1 MEKRELLYEGKAKKL
16 FSTDDENLVIS
27 EFKDDL
33 TAFNGEKKSSEAGK
47 GALNNKISTEL
58 FKLLESKG
66 IQTHFVK
73 MLDDNHMLHKK
84 ADVILIEVIVRNI
97 ATGSLTRNLG
107 IKEGTVLPFT
117 LVEFDY
123 KNDALGD
130 PKLNDQH
137 ALILGL
143 VDSQEEL
150 DKLRRMARDV
160 NDILK
165 PYFADKGLNLVD
177 FKLEFGKD
185 KDGNIILID
194 EISPD
199 NCRFWDI
206 ASGEKMD
213 KDRFR
218 QGLGDLT
225 IAYEEV
231 LNRILGKQQQCYELD
246 AESNLAFR
254 KKFSFFLS
262 HALAQKR
269 RRRNYFQ
276 SRSKIK

>member
-16 FSTDDENLVIS
+16 YLTDDDNLVIS

-58 FKLLESKG
+58 FKLLEANG
-66 IQTHFVK
+66 IPTHFVK

-84 ADVILIEVIVRNI
+84 VDVIMIEVIVRNI

-107 IKEGTVLPFT
+107 IEDGTVLPFT

-123 KNDALGD
+123 KNDELGD

-143 VDSQEEL
+143 VDFQDEL
-150 DKLRRMARDV
+150 DKLRRMARQV
-160 NDILK
+160 NNILK

-185 KDGNIILID
+185 KDGNIILVD

-206 ASGEKMD
+206 ESGEKMD

-218 QGLGDLT
+218 QGLGGLT
-225 IAYEEV
+225 VAYEQV
-231 LNRILGKQQQCYELD
+231 LDRILGK
-246 AESNLAFR
+246 
-254 KKFSFFLS
+254 
-262 HALAQKR
+262 
-269 RRRNYFQ
+269 
-276 SRSKIK
+276 

>member
-1 MEKRELLYEGKAKKL
+1 MEKTELLYEGKAKKIWKT
-16 FSTDDENLVIS
+16 SDENLLIS

-33 TAFNGEKKSSEAGK
+33 TAFNGEMKSSETGK

-58 FKLLESKG
+58 FKMLSDNG

-73 MLDDNHMLHKK
+73 MLDDNHMLHK
-84 ADVILIEVIVRNI
+84 ACDVILIEVIVRNI
-97 ATGSLTRNLG
+97 ATGSLSKNLG
-107 IKEGTVLPFT
+107 IEDGTVLPFT

-143 VDSQEEL
+143 VEFQDEL
-150 DKLRRMARDV
+150 DKLRRMARQI
-160 NDILK
+160 NDILR
-165 PYFADKGLNLVD
+165 PYFFEKGLKLVD

-185 KDGNIILID
+185 KSGNIILID

-199 NCRFWDI
+199 NCRFWDVE
-206 ASGEKMD
+206 SGESLD

-218 QGLGDLT
+218 KGKGGLKV
-225 IAYEEV
+225 AYENV
-231 LNRILGKQQQCYELD
+231 LNRILTK
-246 AESNLAFR
+246 
-254 KKFSFFLS
+254 
-262 HALAQKR
+262 
-269 RRRNYFQ
+269 
-276 SRSKIK
+276 

>member
-1 MEKRELLYEGKAKKL
+1 MEKKELLYEGKAKKIW
-16 FSTDDENLVIS
+16 STEDANLVIS

-58 FKLLESKG
+58 FKLLSDNN
-66 IQTHFVK
+66 IPTHFVK

-84 ADVILIEVIVRNI
+84 ASVILIEVIVRNI
-97 ATGSLTRNLG
+97 ATGSLSRNLG
-107 IKEGTVLPFT
+107 IEDGKVLPFT

-143 VDSQEEL
+143 VEYQDEL
-150 DKLRRMARDV
+150 DKLRRMARQV

-165 PYFADKGLNLVD
+165 PYFAKKGLNLVD

-185 KDGNIILID
+185 ADGNIILID

-199 NCRFWDI
+199 NCRFWDMQT
-206 ASGEKMD
+206 GEKMD

-218 QGLGDLT
+218 QGLGGLKV
-225 IAYEEV
+225 AYEEV
-231 LNRILGKQQQCYELD
+231 LNRILNK
-246 AESNLAFR
+246 
-254 KKFSFFLS
+254 
-262 HALAQKR
+262 
-269 RRRNYFQ
+269 
-276 SRSKIK
+276 

>member
-1 MEKRELLYEGKAKKL
+1 MEKRDLLYEGKAKKL
-16 FSTDDENLVIS
+16 FTTDDSNLLIS

-33 TAFNGEKKSSEAGK
+33 TAFNGGKKSSESGK

-58 FKLLESKG
+58 FKLIEANG
-66 IQTHFVK
+66 VPTHFVE
-73 MLDDNHMLHKK
+73 MIDDNHMLHKRV
-84 ADVILIEVIVRNI
+84 DVILIEVIVRNI

-107 IKEGTVLPFT
+107 IEDGKVLPFT

-123 KNDALGD
+123 KDDELGD

-137 ALILGL
+137 ALILEL
-143 VDSQEEL
+143 VEYQDEL
-150 DKLRRMARDV
+150 DKLRRMARQV

-165 PYFADKGLNLVD
+165 PYFKEKGLNLVD

-185 KDGNIILID
+185 SQGNIILAD

-206 ASGEKMD
+206 KTGEKMD

-218 QGLGDLT
+218 EGLGGLKV
-225 IAYEEV
+225 AYEEV
-231 LNRILGKQQQCYELD
+231 LNRILG
-246 AESNLAFR
+246 SNN
-254 KKFSFFLS
+254 
-262 HALAQKR
+262 Q
-269 RRRNYFQ
+269 
-276 SRSKIK
+276 

>member
-1 MEKRELLYEGKAKKL
+1 MEKRELLYEGKAKRL
-16 FSTDDENLVIS
+16 FSTDDENLLIS

-58 FKLLESKG
+58 FKLLEKNG

-73 MLDDNHMLHKK
+73 MLDDNHMLHKRTK
-84 ADVILIEVIVRNI
+84 VILIEVIVRNI
-97 ATGSLTRNLG
+97 ATGSLSKNLG
-107 IKEGTVLPFT
+107 IKDGTTLPFT

-143 VDSQEEL
+143 VEYQDEL
-150 DKLRRMARDV
+150 DKLRRMARQI

-165 PYFADKGLNLVD
+165 PYFAQKGLNLVD

-185 KDGNIILID
+185 SSGNIILID

-199 NCRFWDI
+199 NCRFWDVE
-206 ASGEKMD
+206 SGEKMD

-218 QGLGDLT
+218 QGLGGLKV
-225 IAYEEV
+225 AYEQV
-231 LNRILGKQQQCYELD
+231 LSRILAK
-246 AESNLAFR
+246 
-254 KKFSFFLS
+254 
-262 HALAQKR
+262 
-269 RRRNYFQ
+269 
-276 SRSKIK
+276 

>member
-1 MEKRELLYEGKAKKL
+1 MEKRELLYEGKAKKIW
-16 FSTDDENLVIS
+16 STDDDNLVIS

-58 FKLLESKG
+58 FKLLEEKG
-66 IQTHFVK
+66 IPTHFVK

-84 ADVILIEVIVRNI
+84 ANVILIEVIVRNI
-97 ATGSLTRNLG
+97 ATGSLSRNLG
-107 IKEGTVLPFT
+107 IEDGKILPFT

-137 ALILGL
+137 ALILEL
-143 VDSQEEL
+143 VDFQDEL
-150 DKLRRMARDV
+150 DKLRRMARQI

-185 KDGNIILID
+185 KEGNIILID

-206 ASGEKMD
+206 KSGKKMD

-218 QGLGDLT
+218 QGLGGLT
-225 IAYEEV
+225 VAYEQV
-231 LNRILGKQQQCYELD
+231 LNRILGK
-246 AESNLAFR
+246 
-254 KKFSFFLS
+254 
-262 HALAQKR
+262 
-269 RRRNYFQ
+269 
-276 SRSKIK
+276 

>member
-16 FSTDDENLVIS
+16 FATDDANLVIS

-58 FKLLESKG
+58 FKLLEAEG

-84 ADVILIEVIVRNI
+84 TKVILIEVIVRNI
-97 ATGSLTRNLG
+97 ATGSLSKNLG
-107 IKEGTVLPFT
+107 IKDGTVLPFT

-143 VDSQEEL
+143 VDYQDEL
-150 DKLRRMARDV
+150 DKLRRMARQV

-165 PYFADKGLNLVD
+165 PYFAQKGLNLVD

-185 KDGNIILID
+185 ASGNIILID

-199 NCRFWDI
+199 NCRFWDMQ
-206 ASGEKMD
+206 SGEKMD

-218 QGLGDLT
+218 QGLGGLKM
-225 IAYEEV
+225 AYEQV
-231 LNRILGKQQQCYELD
+231 LNRILNK
-246 AESNLAFR
+246 
-254 KKFSFFLS
+254 
-262 HALAQKR
+262 
-269 RRRNYFQ
+269 
-276 SRSKIK
+276 

>member
-16 FSTDDENLVIS
+16 YLTDDKDLVIS

-33 TAFNGEKKSSEAGK
+33 TAFNGLKKASEAGK

-58 FKLLESKG
+58 FKMLDEKG
-66 IQTHFVK
+66 IPTHFVT
-73 MLDDNHMLHKK
+73 MLDDNHMLHRK

-97 ATGSLTRNLG
+97 ATGSLSKNLG
-107 IKEGTVLPFT
+107 IEDGKVLPFT

-123 KNDALGD
+123 KNDELGD

-143 VDSQEEL
+143 VEYQDEL
-150 DKLRRMARDV
+150 DKILRMALQI
-160 NDILK
+160 NDILR

-185 KDGNIILID
+185 SHGNIILID

-199 NCRFWDI
+199 NCRFWDMNT
-206 ASGEKMD
+206 GEKMD

-218 QGLGDLT
+218 QGLGGLKM
-225 IAYEEV
+225 AYEEV
-231 LNRILGKQQQCYELD
+231 LNRILGK
-246 AESNLAFR
+246 
-254 KKFSFFLS
+254 
-262 HALAQKR
+262 
-269 RRRNYFQ
+269 
-276 SRSKIK
+276 

>member
-16 FSTDDENLVIS
+16 FTTDDPNLLIS

-33 TAFNGEKKSSEAGK
+33 TAFNGAKKSSEAGK

-58 FKLLESKG
+58 FKLIASKG
-66 IQTHFVK
+66 IPTHFVG
-73 MLDDNHMLHKK
+73 MLDDNHMLHKRV
-84 ADVILIEVIVRNI
+84 DVILIEVIVRNI
-97 ATGSLTRNLG
+97 ATGSLSKNLG
-107 IKEGTVLPFT
+107 IEDGKVLPFT

-143 VDSQEEL
+143 VDFQDEL
-150 DKLRRMARDV
+150 DKIRRMARQI

-165 PYFADKGLNLVD
+165 PYFAEKGLNLVD

-185 KDGNIILID
+185 REGNIILID

-199 NCRFWDI
+199 NCRFWDMET
-206 ASGEKMD
+206 GEKMD

-218 QGLGDLT
+218 QGLGGLKV
-225 IAYEEV
+225 AYEEV
-231 LNRILGKQQQCYELD
+231 LNRILGVK
-246 AESNLAFR
+246 A
-254 KKFSFFLS
+254 
-262 HALAQKR
+262 
-269 RRRNYFQ
+269 
-276 SRSKIK
+276 